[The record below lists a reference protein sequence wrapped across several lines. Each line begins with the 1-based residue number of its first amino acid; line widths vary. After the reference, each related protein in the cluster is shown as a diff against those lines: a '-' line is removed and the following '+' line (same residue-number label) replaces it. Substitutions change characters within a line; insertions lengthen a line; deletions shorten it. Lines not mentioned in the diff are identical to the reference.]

1 MDKLKKEEN
10 IEKQNSEKSVKRYLK
25 NKRVVKYIYF
35 IFIFIYSLIVNL
47 TINGVNIEL
56 GDFGSLI
63 PVLLYSFVYMS
74 FKWLP
79 ILCIVGLLF
88 TIFETKFKDMCK
100 SFIWIVGIICGVSTF
115 LNFLV

>member
-1 MDKLKKEEN
+1 MDEIKKEDN
-10 IEKQNSEKSVKRYLK
+10 IKKQDSEKSVKNYLK
-25 NKRVVKYIYF
+25 NKKIIKYVYF
-35 IFIFIYSLIVNL
+35 IAILVYSIIINL
-47 TINGVNIEL
+47 TIKGINIDL

-63 PVLLYSFVYMS
+63 RVLLYSFVYMS

-88 TIFETKFKDMCK
+88 TIFENKFKDMCK
-100 SFIWIVGIICGVSTF
+100 SFICIVGIICGVSTL